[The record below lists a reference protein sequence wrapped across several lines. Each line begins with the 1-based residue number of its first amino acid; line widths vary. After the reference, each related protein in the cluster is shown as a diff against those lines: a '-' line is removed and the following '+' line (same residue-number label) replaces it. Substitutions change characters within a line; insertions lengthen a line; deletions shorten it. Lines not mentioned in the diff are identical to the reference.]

1 MLSWHSIQDSKL
13 QWVEIKYG
21 YIYLESGRLLLLP
34 SGPELMQQRTCLQH
48 EPLSLS
54 ATHMSSSAQP
64 GFLSSRHQTPIKDR
78 ARAKAVTSAAWN
90 KAARPTAP
98 ACQLPD
104 ESWRVLWN
112 YDKNSASRPPT
123 NPCPLCILH
132 WQERWASLEKRV
144 VSMLALVGGLKDL
157 WTVGRLWCG
166 NKSVRMKL
174 FVPSS
179 DGCLDKRLCLR
190 LVDVV
195 LKGYTANTL
204 NVTLVTHHVI
214 CCVPGPGH
222 NKSRAF

>member
-1 MLSWHSIQDSKL
+1 MSWNKIQ
-13 QWVEIKYG
+13 IN
-21 YIYLESGRLLLLP
+21 LP
-34 SGPELMQQRTCLQH
+34 GVWSALTPAFWPRVDATEVVSTTWT
-48 EPLSLS
+48 PLSLCH
-54 ATHMSSSAQP
+54 THVILGTP

-166 NKSVRMKL
+166 NKSVRTKL

-179 DGCLDKRLCLR
+179 NGCLDK
-190 LVDVV
+190 
-195 LKGYTANTL
+195 G
-204 NVTLVTHHVI
+204 
-214 CCVPGPGH
+214 CVYGWTM
-222 NKSRAF
+222 